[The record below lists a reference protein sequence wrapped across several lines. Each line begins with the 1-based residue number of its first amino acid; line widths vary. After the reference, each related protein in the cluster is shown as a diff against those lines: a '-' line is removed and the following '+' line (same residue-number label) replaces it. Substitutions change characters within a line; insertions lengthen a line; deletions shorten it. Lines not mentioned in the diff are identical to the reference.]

1 MSFSGKT
8 VLITG
13 AGSGMGRLAVR
24 NMVAAGARV
33 AALDVN
39 EAGLAETA
47 AGHGSVRSFVV
58 DVSDFAHTTE
68 VVREVE
74 AELGPIARVYNAAA
88 IMPLGLLL
96 EQDIELIHKIMA
108 INYGGVVNIAKAT
121 LPAML
126 EHGSGDMILFASMAG
141 WLPTIYMGAYNASK
155 FAVVAFAEVL
165 YHENRNRGVRF
176 ACVCPPPVNTPLLAQ
191 GRATVWP
198 KLLDATPPIEPQDV
212 LDAIDRTLEDGSF
225 WVFPGKG
232 TKAGWLMRRFAPGLL
247 WKRIHK
253 VEGV

>member
-126 EHGSGDMILFASMAG
+126 EHGS
-141 WLPTIYMGAYNASK
+141 
-155 FAVVAFAEVL
+155 VA
-165 YHENRNRGVRF
+165 
-176 ACVCPPPVNTPLLAQ
+176 LAML
-191 GRATVWP
+191 T
-198 KLLDATPPIEPQDV
+198 TPP
-212 LDAIDRTLEDGSF
+212 
-225 WVFPGKG
+225 
-232 TKAGWLMRRFAPGLL
+232 
-247 WKRIHK
+247 
-253 VEGV
+253 